1 MSSQSNMPNDN
12 PEAAAFSLLL
22 SVNDKPH
29 RIASTAT
36 LLQLLDELALASTK
50 GVAVAINDAVVS
62 RLHWPLQRLTDG
74 DRVLIIQATQGG

>member
-12 PEAAAFSLLL
+12 PEADAFSLLL

-29 RIASTAT
+29 HIASTAT

-62 RLHWPLQRLTDG
+62 RLHWPLQRRADG